1 MRHSDIVTSTPCE
14 CPQRGNFLPVIFAS
28 HDKRPRLL
36 KSKSAFGSQWIDIL
50 LPWVLEKFTPS
61 RSWKTAL
68 ETFSIV
74 LNISFIS
81 RDKNGTWGGSEAGPR
96 SCK

>member
-1 MRHSDIVTSTPCE
+1 MRRSDLVTSSPCE
-14 CPQRGNFLPVIFAS
+14 CPQRGDFAS
-28 HDKRPRLL
+28 HDKRPGLL

-50 LPWVLEKFTPS
+50 PPGVSEKFTPS